1 MRLLLPRGIRR
12 LRTLNETSTKP
23 VGYAERFVKRH
34 GLFSLLMANGPAP
47 RERADQGA
55 VDGLCGLVA

>member
-1 MRLLLPRGIRR
+1 
-12 LRTLNETSTKP
+12 
-23 VGYAERFVKRH
+23 
-34 GLFSLLMANGPAP
+34 MANGPAP